1 MKGWMME
8 SFGALSGIGGGM
20 GMVMMAVTLAG
31 LGAVFALWRANQER
45 QHLIAELNAAQN
57 MLHSLEVQHDQVNTR
72 LALLEEDMDA
82 ARNAKT
88 EAIKAQVTAETRM
101 EELEKQLVKAFEERT
116 QAISRAEMAFTQK
129 QAADQRVALI
139 QQDIKAMEERMRDW
153 EALKEQSLH
162 AAKASVLEAG
172 QQLSSK
178 LLEDHKREAEEARK
192 QQEESTIKTTQGLT
206 KEFQTVLQHVATLR
220 EQVGEQ
226 RGTVERVWK
235 ALTVPNEAGRFSE
248 IGLENTLKAFGLQTG
263 RDYQMQYSV
272 DGEGASK
279 LRPDAIIFLPHDTVM
294 VIDSKASQFLLQFG
308 AAEGEQAKL
317 EAARGLKASMQRH
330 LKGLAAKDY
339 EQAVRAAHKQASGR
353 SSIRR
358 VLNVMYLPSEAA
370 LDHIQQ
376 ADPEFTQSCMNQNI
390 ILAGPT
396 GLAGLMALCRMEIQ
410 LAQQAENHEL
420 IMQTVS
426 ELLDRTG
433 VALGKASAIGKN
445 LKQAAEQYG
454 EFSASINRRVLA
466 TARKLGKLGI
476 HPSKNKEL
484 PKQLP
489 SFSVLEESHLIELEA
504 EEAVEETVQP
514 MQYIADG
521 NDKAEAA

>member
-1 MKGWMME
+1 ME
-8 SFGALSGIGGGM
+8 GFAANSM
-20 GMVMMAVTLAG
+20 GMLMLVITAAGAWAVI
-31 LGAVFALWRANQER
+31 ALWRALQDR
-45 QHLIAELNAAQN
+45 QHLIGELNAAQN
-57 MLHSLEVQHDQVNTR
+57 MAHSLEVQHEQVSNR
-72 LALLEEDMDA
+72 LAALEEEIDA
-82 ARNAKT
+82 AREAKT
-88 EAIKAQVTAETRM
+88 EALKAQVTAETRM

-129 QAADQRVALI
+129 QAADQRVALV

-153 EALKEQSLH
+153 ETLKEQSLH

-172 QQLSSK
+172 HQLSSK

-192 QQEESTIKTTQGLT
+192 QQEESTQKTTQGLT

-235 ALTVPNEAGRFSE
+235 ALTVPGEVGRFSE
-248 IGLENTLKAFGLQTG
+248 IGLENTLKAFGLQPG
-263 RDYQMQYSV
+263 RDYRMQYSV
-272 DGEGASK
+272 EGEAANK
-279 LRPDAIIFLPHDTVM
+279 LRPDAIIFLPHETVM

-308 AAEGEQAKL
+308 AAEGEVAKL
-317 EAARGLKASMQRH
+317 EAAKNLKGSMQRH

-339 EQAVRAAHKQASGR
+339 EQAVRAAHKQANGKQG
-353 SSIRR
+353 IRR

-376 ADPEFTQSCMNQNI
+376 ADPEFTQSCMNSNI

-410 LAQQAENHEL
+410 LAQQAENQEL

-433 VALGKASAIGKN
+433 VALGKAGAIGKN
-445 LKQAAEQYG
+445 LKQAAEQYS
-454 EFSASINRRVLA
+454 EFSASVNGRLLA

-476 HPSKNKEL
+476 RPAKNKDL

-489 SFSVLEESHLIELEA
+489 SFSVLEETHMIELEA
-504 EEAVEETVQP
+504 EEAVEEAAQP
-514 MQYIADG
+514 MQYLTNGD
-521 NDKAEAA
+521 DKAEAA